1 MRGSVIPLSMTP
13 ATRRSRM
20 HRTRTGK
27 RIEITSRDIE
37 IFRALARYR
46 YLRSTYLH
54 AFAGGASETRFK
66 ERLGDLFHEGFVDRP
81 APQWRFAHAR
91 HMPVVYEIGMHA
103 KRILA
108 EYAGGEE
115 PVRTFLSEAVH
126 RQFTHSV
133 MICECLASIEIAT
146 HTIRGL
152 RFIPWPEILA
162 RAPESTQAS
171 AIPFRILVSS
181 GAVIPDGLFG
191 LEYQSGQKK
200 SYRFFAL
207 EVDRGTMPVE
217 RSNRNQTSYL
227 AKLNMYRQLIAGRVH
242 KAHFGISTLF
252 VLTVTTRETRLAEIT
267 RAFERGGRGP
277 EFLFKS
283 VAEQSLIKPLARLL
297 GEPWQRA
304 GLPPLNIA
312 ESD

>member
-133 MICECLASIEIAT
+133 MICGCLASIEIAT

-191 LEYQSGQKK
+191 LEYQSQGKK
-200 SYRFFAL
+200 AYRFFAL
-207 EVDRGTMPVE
+207 EVDRTMPVA
-217 RSNRNQTSYL
+217 RPNRNQTSYL
-227 AKLNMYRQLIAGRVH
+227 AKLGMYRQIIADRVH
-242 KAHFGISTLF
+242 KAHLGISTLF
-252 VLTVTTRETRLAEIT
+252 VLTVTTQETRLAEIA

-283 VAEQSLIKPLARLL
+283 VAERSLINPLARLL